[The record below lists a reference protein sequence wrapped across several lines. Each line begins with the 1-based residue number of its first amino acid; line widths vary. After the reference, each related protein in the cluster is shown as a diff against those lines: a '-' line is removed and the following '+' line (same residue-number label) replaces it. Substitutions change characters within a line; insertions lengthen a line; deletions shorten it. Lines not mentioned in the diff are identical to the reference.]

1 MGSNSEIYSFKVV
14 SGVGSV
20 IYLALKVSAAA
31 SRKRIDQNNLIA
43 IRGNEYM
50 CAIEQGDDGLH
61 YLVVTTQRKT
71 ASSLV
76 LVYGRRHCFK
86 YYCGLL
92 MRV

>member
-1 MGSNSEIYSFKVV
+1 M
-14 SGVGSV
+14 
-20 IYLALKVSAAA
+20 
-31 SRKRIDQNNLIA
+31 
-43 IRGNEYM
+43 RGNEYM

-86 YYCGLL
+86 FQLLRVMNAGLK
-92 MRV
+92 